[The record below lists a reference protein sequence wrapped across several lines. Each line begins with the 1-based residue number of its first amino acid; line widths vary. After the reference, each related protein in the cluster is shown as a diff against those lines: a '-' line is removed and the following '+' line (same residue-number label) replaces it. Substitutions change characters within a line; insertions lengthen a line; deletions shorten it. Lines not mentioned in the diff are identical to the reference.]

1 MPADK
6 LVILGTGSWGT
17 TLAVIFARLGL
28 NVTLWARTTAE
39 AAALNARREN
49 IDFQPGIP
57 FPLTLYV
64 THDPAEAARGAAIL
78 LVVVPSQTVR
88 ANIRAWQPFIAPDS
102 IVVSTAKGI
111 EIGSL
116 MRMTE
121 ILQAE
126 LPQLAPERIAVL
138 SGPNIAREI
147 AAGLPASTVV
157 AAASTETARR
167 VQTALM
173 SPAFRIYT
181 HGDVVGLELAGAL
194 KNIYAIAAGV
204 ADGYNVGEN
213 AKAALLTRALA
224 EMTRLGVALGA
235 NPQTFAGL
243 SGMGDLICTCAS
255 HHSRNHTV
263 GERLAQGQKLSEVL
277 SSMKMVAEGIST
289 TQAARDLARQSGV
302 EMPLVEQV
310 YAVLFEDKSPR
321 QAIADLMGR
330 GAKTEFYGL
339 Q

>member
-17 TLAVIFARLGL
+17 TLAIIFARLGL
-28 NVTLWARTTAE
+28 NVTLWGRTAAE
-39 AAALNARREN
+39 AGALNARRESV
-49 IDFQPGIP
+49 DFLPGIP
-57 FPLTLYV
+57 FPLTLHV
-64 THDPAEAARGAAIL
+64 THDREEAARGATIV

-88 ANIRAWQPFIAPDS
+88 ANIQLWRPYIHPES

-111 EIGSL
+111 EIGSML
-116 MRMTE
+116 RMSE
-121 ILQAE
+121 VLQAE
-126 LPQLAPERIAVL
+126 LPQLAPEQIAVL

-157 AAASTETARR
+157 AATSEDTARR
-167 VQTALM
+167 VQSALI

-181 HGDVVGLELAGAL
+181 HGDVTGVELAGAL

-235 NPQTFAGL
+235 NPLTFAGL
-243 SGMGDLICTCAS
+243 AGMGDLICTCAS
-255 HHSRNHTV
+255 QHSRNHSV

-277 SSMKMVAEGIST
+277 AGMKMVAEGIST
-289 TQAARDLARQSGV
+289 TRAARELARASGI

-310 YAVLFEDKSPR
+310 YAVLFEDKAPR

-330 GAKTEFYGL
+330 GAKAEFYGL
-339 Q
+339 

>member
-17 TLAVIFARLGL
+17 TLAVLFARLGL
-28 NVTLWARTTAE
+28 NVTLWARTPAE
-39 AAALNARREN
+39 AAALNAHREN
-49 IDFQPGIP
+49 VDFLPGIL
-57 FPLTLYV
+57 FPLTLHV
-64 THDPAEAARGAAIL
+64 THDPAEAARAASIL

-88 ANIRAWQPFIAPDS
+88 ANIREWRRFIQPES
-102 IVVSTAKGI
+102 IVVSAAKGI
-111 EIGSL
+111 EVGSL

-126 LPQLAPERIAVL
+126 LPQLTPDKIAVL

-157 AAASTETARR
+157 AAESEHTARS

-173 SPAFRIYT
+173 SPVFRIYT
-181 HGDVVGLELAGAL
+181 HTDVCGLELAGAL

-204 ADGYNVGEN
+204 ADGYSVGEN

-235 NPQTFAGL
+235 TPQTFAGL

-255 HHSRNHTV
+255 PHSRNHTL
-263 GERLAQGQKLSEVL
+263 GQRLAQGQKLSEVL
-277 SSMKMVAEGIST
+277 ASMKMVAEGIST
-289 TQAARDLARQSGV
+289 TQAAHDLASKSGV
-302 EMPLVEQV
+302 EMPLMEQV

-330 GAKTEFYGL
+330 GARTEFYGL
-339 Q
+339 